1 MAEQPAMKIS
11 KIAIRVAAAGFGAA
25 LAGPLGCALGAA
37 FGDALS
43 GPLGEMIG
51 KLLEEGGKEATKKL
65 FDASGDTLAEKM
77 QGSGGNL
84 DAVYREA
91 LRQSLVAIR
100 PQVSGYEDWFEH
112 WEQCLKAK
120 EVLRLDELR
129 ADQLTPE
136 QLDAVLRRTL
146 LRLDAQGAM
155 MGNKPASIML
165 VERVMPN
172 ELDTALT
179 RLTPGFF
186 DMSFRTLIVSE
197 EYEKAWKE
205 AQIGFQEFVSTFLVS
220 IKADTEAIKTGN
232 AAIRADASVIIS
244 GVTLSNEK
252 LDQLLALT
260 VRRAE
265 EDERIGRVEARALKA
280 EGESQD
286 WKRRYLESVKADP
299 PLQALLEA
307 GDLDAAALQKTEQLK
322 RQSREY
328 AKTYV
333 ELGRIHELRFDWT
346 KALDAYQQ
354 AWMVE
359 PSRIN
364 GVTYARL
371 ARKQNLHKEAITV
384 YETLRLQ
391 PESPRSAAATLNN
404 LANLYSATQRM
415 RDAELA
421 YDEALLM
428 YRQLAKE
435 NPKAY
440 LPDMARI
447 LNNLANLHSAAQR
460 MRNAELAYDEAL
472 LMFRPLAKE
481 NPKAYLP
488 DVANTLNN
496 LAGLYIDT
504 QRMREAELA
513 YDEALSIRRP
523 LAKEN
528 PEAYLPDV
536 ATTLNNLG
544 TLYGAT
550 LRIEDAELAYDEA
563 LSIRR
568 SLSKENPEAY
578 LPDVATTLNNL
589 ANLYR
594 DTKRMG
600 DAELAYDEALSIRR
614 RLAEKNPE
622 AYLPDVAT
630 TLNNLATLHG
640 GTQRMGEA
648 ELAYDEALSIYRQLT
663 EKNPEAYL
671 SYVAVTLSN
680 LANLYFYTNRND
692 EAQQMCRDAESILRP
707 LWHANPTVHGDLMA
721 RILCILADVLVERD
735 GSSEEACRL
744 ACEALRIAYDST
756 LQTVIQKLIVRS
768 CGDAGA

>member
-51 KLLEEGGKEATKKL
+51 KLVEEGGKEATKKL
-65 FDASGDTLAEKM
+65 FDASGDTLAEKI

-91 LRQSLVAIR
+91 LRQSLAAIR

-112 WEQCLKAK
+112 WELCLKAR

-136 QLDAVLRRTL
+136 QLDVVLRRTL
-146 LRLDAQGAM
+146 VRLDAQGAM
-155 MGNKPASIML
+155 MGNKTASIML
-165 VERVMPN
+165 MERVMVN
-172 ELDTALT
+172 ELDAALT
-179 RLTPGFF
+179 RLTPGLF
-186 DMSFRTLIVSE
+186 DRSFRTLIVSE

-205 AQIGFQEFVSTFLVS
+205 AQIGFQEFVSSLVVS
-220 IKADTEAIKTGN
+220 IKADTSAL
-232 AAIRADASVIIS
+232 VS

-265 EDERIGRVEARALKA
+265 EDERIGRAEARALKA
-280 EGESQD
+280 EAEANH
-286 WKRRYLESVKADP
+286 WKRLALESVKADP
-299 PLQALLEA
+299 PLEALLEA
-307 GDLDAAALQKTEQLK
+307 GNLDLAAVQKTEQLK
-322 RQSREY
+322 RQGREY
-328 AKTYV
+328 AKTYA

-354 AWMVE
+354 AWMLE

-364 GVTYARL
+364 GVTYAQL
-371 ARKQNLHKEAITV
+371 ARKQNRHKEAITV
-384 YETLRLQ
+384 HETLRLR
-391 PESPRSAAATLNN
+391 PESPRSAAATLNS
-404 LANLYSATQRM
+404 LANLYRDTQRM
-415 RDAELA
+415 AEAESA

-428 YRQLAKE
+428 FRQLAKE
-435 NPKAY
+435 DPKAY

-447 LNNLANLHSAAQR
+447 LNNLANLYGGTQR
-460 MRNAELAYDEAL
+460 MAEAELAYDEAL
-472 LMFRPLAKE
+472 LMFHPLAKE

-496 LAGLYIDT
+496 LA
-504 QRMREAELA
+504 
-513 YDEALSIRRP
+513 
-523 LAKEN
+523 
-528 PEAYLPDV
+528 
-536 ATTLNNLG
+536 
-544 TLYGAT
+544 TLY
-550 LRIEDAELAYDEA
+550 
-563 LSIRR
+563 
-568 SLSKENPEAY
+568 
-578 LPDVATTLNNL
+578 
-589 ANLYR
+589 
-594 DTKRMG
+594 
-600 DAELAYDEALSIRR
+600 
-614 RLAEKNPE
+614 
-622 AYLPDVAT
+622 
-630 TLNNLATLHG
+630 G

-671 SYVAVTLSN
+671 SYVAMAVNN

-692 EAQQMCRDAESILRP
+692 EAQRMCRDAESILRP
-707 LWHANPTVHGDLMA
+707 LWNANPTVHGDLMA
-721 RILCILADVLVERD
+721 RILCILADVLVERE

-744 ACEALRIAYDST
+744 ACEALRIAYDPK
-756 LQTVIQKLIVRS
+756 LQTVIQKLIARS